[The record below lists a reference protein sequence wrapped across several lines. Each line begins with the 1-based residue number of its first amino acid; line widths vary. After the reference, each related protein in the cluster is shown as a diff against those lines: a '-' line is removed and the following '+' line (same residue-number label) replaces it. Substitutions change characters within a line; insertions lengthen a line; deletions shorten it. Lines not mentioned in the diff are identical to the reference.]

1 MMFKVTIAFDIEAE
15 TLDMFEKMC
24 SKQNK
29 DREDVLRELIVNYI
43 DNNVEIDADSKE
55 RFLRIHK
62 WEKVAIEDEC
72 FAWIYPD
79 SLKHNWPEW
88 AKKSSQIY
96 YDKDEALEL
105 QKQINFT

>member
-1 MMFKVTIAFDIEAE
+1 MMFNVTIAFD
-15 TLDMFEKMC
+15 LDMEKLDAFEKIC

-29 DREDVLRELIVNYI
+29 EREDVLRELISDYI
-43 DNNVEIDADSKE
+43 NNDIETYEDDKE

-62 WEKVAIEDEC
+62 WEKAAIEDEC
-72 FAWIYPD
+72 FAWTYPA
-79 SLKHNWPEW
+79 SLKHKWPEW